1 LMAARELL
9 KKGKSV
15 TILEARNRIG
25 GRIHT
30 MQDDGFNIPAEAG
43 AEFIHGRLP
52 VTLKLVKEAGL
63 KHYTLEGKMIRDQG
77 DKLSKDSGLTKGW
90 PLVTKRLKQLTQDMS
105 IADFLQKYFNDEQH
119 VGIKKSV
126 KHFAEGYN
134 AADISVA
141 SAIALREEWL
151 GNDAGGQY
159 RIRGG
164 YRGVTDFLMKEI
176 THHGAD
182 VQLSAVV
189 KKIQWKPGS
198 VTVLTEEGLKFF
210 APKVIITISLGVLK
224 QDESERG
231 AITFSPAIPSYRQA
245 LTDLGYG
252 HVIKILLQ
260 FHELFWTRTALKK
273 RTGVNM
279 KNMGF
284 LFTEEIIPTWW
295 TQLPEKIPLLTGW
308 IGGPEAKKLS
318 AFSEEIILQK
328 SLKTLAAVFKMS
340 IFEIKEQL
348 SHSHIANWSAD
359 EYSRGAYSFETLKRT
374 AAAKILNTP
383 IESTIY
389 FSGEGLYNGS
399 AGGTV
404 EAALV
409 SGNLVTD
416 KI

>member
-1 LMAARELL
+1 MSDVLIIGAGASGLMAARELL

-63 KHYTLEGKMIRDQG
+63 RHCAMEGKMIRDQR
-77 DKLSKDSGLTKGW
+77 DKVSKESELTEGW
-90 PLVTKRLKQLTQDMS
+90 LLVTKRLKQLTHDMS
-105 IADFLQKYFNDEQH
+105 IADFLQKYFSDEQH
-119 VGIKKSV
+119 TNLRKSV
-126 KHFAEGYN
+126 RQFAEGYD

-141 SAIALREEWL
+141 SAIALREEWI
-151 GNDAGGQY
+151 GSDAGGQY
-159 RIRGG
+159 RIHGG
-164 YRGVTDFLMKEI
+164 YKGITEFLMKEI
-176 THHGAD
+176 TLHGARIH
-182 VQLSAVV
+182 LSTVV

-210 APKVIITISLGVLK
+210 APKVIITIPLGVLK

-231 AITFSPAIPSYRQA
+231 AITFSPAIPAYRQA
-245 LTDLGYG
+245 LADLGYG

-284 LFTEEIIPTWW
+284 LFTEELS
-295 TQLPEKIPLLTGW
+295 QR
-308 IGGPEAKKLS
+308 GGRS
-318 AFSEEIILQK
+318 C
-328 SLKTLAAVFKMS
+328 
-340 IFEIKEQL
+340 
-348 SHSHIANWSAD
+348 
-359 EYSRGAYSFETLKRT
+359 LKRFPC
-374 AAAKILNTP
+374 LP
-383 IESTIY
+383 V
-389 FSGEGLYNGS
+389 G
-399 AGGTV
+399 
-404 EAALV
+404 
-409 SGNLVTD
+409 
-416 KI
+416 